1 MLLAAGLVVGAAAL
15 SAGQPTAIQ
24 HFTLAQAVQYA
35 LDHYPAVKAAL
46 EESNASAAAV
56 DVARSA
62 YLPRLDSLWQ
72 SNRATANNIFG
83 QVLPQSVIP
92 AMSGPVLTATSA
104 DSVWGSAA
112 GAFLTWEP
120 MDFGLRKA
128 TVSGAEAAVARSKA
142 SEALTRLDVA
152 HAVAAQFLATVAAER
167 TIVAAT
173 ADLGRREIL
182 ARIAHVLV
190 DNQLRPG
197 AEASRADAERAA
209 AQTRVIQAQQL
220 LTLARVALARTL
232 GLPSSAV
239 TIEAADLLER
249 VPPGSLGDGAAATAH
264 PLVALHQ
271 SAVNAARTTEAIL
284 SHTDRPRV
292 YVESSV
298 FARGSGANPSGTFD
312 GGANGLSLERANW
325 AAGVQ
330 VLFPNLFD
338 FGSLRAR
345 KAAAAATE
353 RRETALYDEALLT
366 VSSGREAATAAVQ
379 AARAVA
385 ANTPIQ
391 LAAAQQSEAQAQARY
406 QAGLATLTEVA
417 DAQELL
423 AQSEYQDE
431 IARVDIWRALLDEA
445 SAQGSL
451 APFLQLASMPGA
463 P

>member
-1 MLLAAGLVVGAAAL
+1 
-15 SAGQPTAIQ
+15 
-24 HFTLAQAVQYA
+24 
-35 LDHYPAVKAAL
+35 
-46 EESNASAAAV
+46 
-56 DVARSA
+56 
-62 YLPRLDSLWQ
+62 
-72 SNRATANNIFG
+72 
-83 QVLPQSVIP
+83 
-92 AMSGPVLTATSA
+92 
-104 DSVWGSAA
+104 
-112 GAFLTWEP
+112 
-120 MDFGLRKA
+120 
-128 TVSGAEAAVARSKA
+128 
-142 SEALTRLDVA
+142 
-152 HAVAAQFLATVAAER
+152 
-167 TIVAAT
+167 
-173 ADLGRREIL
+173 
-182 ARIAHVLV
+182 
-190 DNQLRPG
+190 
-197 AEASRADAERAA
+197 
-209 AQTRVIQAQQL
+209 
-220 LTLARVALARTL
+220 
-232 GLPSSAV
+232 
-239 TIEAADLLER
+239 
-249 VPPGSLGDGAAATAH
+249 
-264 PLVALHQ
+264 
-271 SAVNAARTTEAIL
+271 
-284 SHTDRPRV
+284 
-292 YVESSV
+292 V